1 MFGMCFYLIYGLH
14 MSLRNKSILVGVFA
28 FRLVIIPFLIV
39 RLTSFPRHHLSTDP
53 SFTLTYFYV
62 WTQTT
67 LYISLMVSTM
77 PCLKPF
83 VAGLNTGYGAF
94 DTEHVA
100 TTAYGSSYGSNGNH
114 NSGNYSQQ
122 RRKNSSR
129 IKRGSKLASGKSRGD
144 NSHFDKGPSSIVGGA
159 LSGDVFKPK
168 RPPTHDQSGIGIATS
183 SRQHHVRQQPSQF
196 DVVNG
201 LDPRVNASQL
211 EDRGGGEGKAGT
223 YTSSAVAQDGNNSI
237 GSDDSR
243 QMIIRKDVTWA
254 VEYSDPKSA
263 RGK

>member
-1 MFGMCFYLIYGLH
+1 
-14 MSLRNKSILVGVFA
+14 
-28 FRLVIIPFLIV
+28 
-39 RLTSFPRHHLSTDP
+39 
-53 SFTLTYFYV
+53 
-62 WTQTT
+62 
-67 LYISLMVSTM
+67 M

-100 TTAYGSSYGSNGNH
+100 TTAYGSAYGSNRDH
-114 NSGNYSQQ
+114 NSGIYSQQ

-129 IKRGSKLASGKSRGD
+129 TKRSSKLASGKSRGS
-144 NSHFDKGPSSIVGGA
+144 NSHFDKGPNSIVGGA
-159 LSGDVFKPK
+159 MLGEGYKPQ
-168 RPPTHDQSGIGIATS
+168 RPTANDQSKIGVATS

-196 DVVNG
+196 DVVHG

-211 EDRGGGEGKAGT
+211 EEGGGGEGKSGT

-254 VEYSDPKSA
+254 VEYSDPKIS